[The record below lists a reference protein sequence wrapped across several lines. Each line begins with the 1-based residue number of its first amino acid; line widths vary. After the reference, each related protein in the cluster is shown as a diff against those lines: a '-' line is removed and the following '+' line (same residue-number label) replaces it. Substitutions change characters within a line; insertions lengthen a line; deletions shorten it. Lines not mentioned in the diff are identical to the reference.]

1 MFDKC
6 LTKKEQIRGILEIV
20 HRLRDEIVDHD
31 IKQLLVRLEKC
42 EIALAHTT
50 RTNEELSDVVAQQE
64 LKISKLERRVDM
76 LMSREAEREA
86 QGMEYVADQRPPHW

>member
-1 MFDKC
+1 M
-6 LTKKEQIRGILEIV
+6 
-20 HRLRDEIVDHD
+20 DHD
-31 IKQLLVRLEKC
+31 IQQLLVRLEKC
-42 EIALAHTT
+42 EIALAHAT
-50 RTNEELSDVVAQQE
+50 RTIEELSDVVAQQE